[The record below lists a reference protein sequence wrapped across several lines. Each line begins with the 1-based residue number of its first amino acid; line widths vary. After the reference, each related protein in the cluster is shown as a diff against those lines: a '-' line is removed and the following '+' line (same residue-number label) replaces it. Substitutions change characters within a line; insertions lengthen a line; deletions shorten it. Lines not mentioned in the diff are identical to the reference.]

1 MREMTIP
8 VKVDKQGRVTIPP
21 IVREEL
27 SIHYGDVIEITVR
40 KLAEK
45 DESQSANPLLA
56 AETLVPVSA

>member
-1 MREMTIP
+1 MREMTTP

-27 SIHYGDVIEITVR
+27 SISSGDVIEITVR
-40 KLAEK
+40 KLAKK

-56 AETLVPVSA
+56 AETLVSVSA